1 VSAQISTL
9 ANGLRVVSQ
18 SMPGLET
25 AAVALTVDTGSRF
38 ESAAENGVAHMLEHM
53 VFKGTRRRSV
63 RAIAEEIE
71 AVGGHLNAY
80 TSRDQTTFYARVLG
94 DDVALGLDMVAD
106 LITEP
111 LIESGDLEKEKDV
124 VLQELGTSIDTPD
137 DIVFD
142 HLQAAAYPDQPIG
155 RSILGTRETIKS
167 FSREDIFAYRDRSYR
182 AGSMVLSAAGKVDH
196 AQFVGWATEYL
207 GGLPAGQR
215 PVAAAA
221 EYLPSIIH
229 DARDLEQVHLTI
241 ALPASGYMESTH
253 YAETLFSALLG
264 GGMSSRLFQEIREE
278 RGLAYSIYS
287 YLTPFSDGGLF
298 AIYMGTAAEQAQ
310 AALDVTLDC
319 LLAATDKINEAE
331 LARAKAQAKAGLF
344 MSLES
349 CSAQAENVAR
359 QVLIYD
365 RLIPTA
371 EIVARIDGCTMN
383 DVRTAGQAILSGGVL
398 SAASVGPEN
407 ARPDVDKLRA
417 RLQ

>member
-1 VSAQISTL
+1 VSAEISTL
-9 ANGLRVVSQ
+9 PNGLRVATQ

-25 AAVALTVDTGSRF
+25 AAVALTIDTGSRN

-94 DDVALGLDMVAD
+94 DDVALGLDMIAD
-106 LITEP
+106 LITGP
-111 LIESGDLEKEKDV
+111 LIDAGDLEKEKDV
-124 VLQELGTSIDTPD
+124 VLQELGTSLDTPD

-167 FSREDIFAYRDRSYR
+167 FSRDDIFAYRDRSYR
-182 AGSMVLSAAGKVDH
+182 AGSMVVCAAGKVDH
-196 AQFVGWATEYL
+196 AQFAGWAADYL
-207 GGLPAGQR
+207 GGIPQGER
-215 PVAAAA
+215 PTAAAA
-221 EYLPSIIH
+221 NYAPSIIH
-229 DARDLEQVHLTI
+229 DGRDLEQVHLTL
-241 ALPASGYMESTH
+241 ALPASGYRDKNH
-253 YAETLFSALLG
+253 YPETLFSALLG

-298 AIYMGTAAEQAQ
+298 AVYMGTAAAQAQ
-310 AALDVTLDC
+310 EALDVSLDC
-319 LLAATDKINEAE
+319 LLAATDTIGEGE

-359 QVLIYD
+359 QVLLYD
-365 RLIPTA
+365 REIPTA
-371 EIVARIDGCTMN
+371 EIVDRIDGCSIN
-383 DVRTAGQAILSGGVL
+383 DVRDAGRAILAGGL
-398 SAASVGPEN
+398 LTAASVGP
-407 ARPDVDKLRA
+407 ATAKPDIGKLRA

>member
-1 VSAQISTL
+1 MSVTISTL
-9 ANGLRVVSQ
+9 TNGLRVVTQ

-53 VFKGTRRRSV
+53 VFKGTRRRTV

-94 DDVALGLDMVAD
+94 DDVELGLDMVAD

-111 LIESGDLEKEKDV
+111 LIDADDLEKEKDV
-124 VLQELGTSIDTPD
+124 VLQELGTSLDTPD

-196 AQFVGWATEYL
+196 DNLARWAQTYL
-207 GGLPAGQR
+207 GSIPAGLR
-215 PVAAAA
+215 PEAVTAN
-221 EYLPSIIH
+221 YQPSIMH
-229 DARDLEQVHLTI
+229 DARDLEQVHLTM
-241 ALPASGYMESTH
+241 ALPASGYADKAH

-298 AIYMGTAAEQAQ
+298 AVYMGTAAGQAQ

-319 LLAATDKINEAE
+319 LLAATDKIDAGE

-359 QVLIYD
+359 QILIYD
-365 RLIPTA
+365 RAISTA
-371 EIVARIDGCTMN
+371 EIVERIDSCTL
-383 DVRTAGQAILSGGVL
+383 DEVRDAGRAILTGGIL
-398 SAASVGPEN
+398 SAASIGPEN
-407 ARPDVDKLRA
+407 ATPDIEKLRA
-417 RLQ
+417 RLL